1 VADLSGTVLSA
12 PAVLDQFLAGK
23 TAVVTGAAQGIG
35 RAVAE
40 TFAAAGAGVVLVDV
54 DEAGVSAAAAALAD
68 AGHTAVGVTGDV
80 SDEQT
85 IIAAGDRAAEL
96 GELALWVNNAGVTR
110 PAMLH
115 KMGVEEFDLVLRVHA
130 RGTFLGTR
138 EAAQRMRE
146 TGRGGS
152 IINVTSSAGLAG
164 TIGQINYAAA
174 KGAITAMTK
183 SAAKELGRY
192 GIRVNAVSP
201 AAATRMTET
210 IRSDE
215 RFAEQYLERIPLRR
229 WAEPDEIAGA
239 FLYLAGPAARY
250 VTGQV
255 LCIDGGSYMAS

>member
-1 VADLSGTVLSA
+1 VPSEV
-12 PAVLDQFLAGK
+12 
-23 TAVVTGAAQGIG
+23 AVVTGAGQGVG
-35 RAVAE
+35 RAVAL
-40 TFAAAGAGVVLVDV
+40 TLAASGQRVAVVDLD
-54 DEAGVSAAAAALAD
+54 
-68 AGHTAVGVTGDV
+68 
-80 SDEQT
+80 
-85 IIAAGDRAAEL
+85 GDRAAAVAKQIEAAHGRAIAVAGDAADEADVQRTGETAEEQL
-96 GELALWVNNAGVTR
+96 GPISAWINNAGVSR

-115 KMGVEEFDLVLRVHA
+115 KMEVEDFDLVLRVHA

-138 EAAQRMRE
+138 EAARRMIASE
-146 TGRGGS
+146 TQGV
-152 IINVTSSAGLAG
+152 IVNVTSSAGLQG

-201 AAATRMTET
+201 AAATQMTET
-210 IRSDE
+210 VRSDE

-229 WAEPDEIAGA
+229 WAEPEEIAGA
-239 FLYLAGPAARY
+239 FLYLAGPAADY

>member
-1 VADLSGTVLSA
+1 VADLSGKA
-12 PAVLDQFLAGK
+12 
-23 TAVVTGAAQGIG
+23 AVVTGAAQGIG

-40 TFAAAGAGVVLVDV
+40 AFAAAGAGVVLVDV
-54 DEAGVSAAAAALAD
+54 DEGGVTAAAAALAD
-68 AGHTAVGVTGDV
+68 AGYPAVGVAGDV
-80 SDEQT
+80 GDEQT
-85 IIAAGDRAAEL
+85 IARAADSARGAL
-96 GELALWVNNAGVTR
+96 GELAIWVNNAGVSR

-115 KMGVEEFDLVLRVHA
+115 KMGVDQFDLVLRVHA

-138 EAAQRMRE
+138 EAARRMRE
-146 TGRGGS
+146 AGSGGS

-201 AAATRMTET
+201 AAATQMTET

-239 FLYLAGPAARY
+239 FLYLAGPAADY

>member
-1 VADLSGTVLSA
+1 MREGSNTYFSGRA
-12 PAVLDQFLAGK
+12 
-23 TAVVTGAAQGIG
+23 AVVTGAAQGIG

-40 TFAAAGAGVVLVDV
+40 GLAGAGAGVVLVDV
-54 DEAGVSAAAAALAD
+54 DEPGVLAAAAALND
-68 AGHTAVGVTGDV
+68 AGHAAVAVAGDV
-80 SDEQT
+80 GDEKT
-85 IIAAGDRAAEL
+85 VLRAAEAAAGDL
-96 GELALWVNNAGVTR
+96 GDLGVWVNNAGVTR

-115 KMGVEEFDLVLRVHA
+115 KMTVDDFDHVMRVHV

-138 EAAQRMRE
+138 EAARRMRE
-146 TGRGGS
+146 AGVRGS

-192 GIRVNAVSP
+192 GIRVNAVAP

-210 IRSDE
+210 IRNDE

-239 FLYLAGPAARY
+239 FLFLAGPAADY
-250 VTGQV
+250 VTGQM

>member
-1 VADLSGTVLSA
+1 VADLSGKA
-12 PAVLDQFLAGK
+12 
-23 TAVVTGAAQGIG
+23 AVVTGAAQGIG

-54 DEAGVSAAAAALAD
+54 DEAGVSAAAAALTD
-68 AGHTAVGVTGDV
+68 AGYAAVGVAGDV

-85 IIAAGDRAAEL
+85 VARAADAACGAL
-96 GELALWVNNAGVTR
+96 GELGIWVNNAGVTR

-115 KMGVEEFDLVLRVHA
+115 KMGVDEFDLVLRVHA

-138 EAAQRMRE
+138 EAARRMRE
-146 TGRGGS
+146 AGRAGS

-201 AAATRMTET
+201 AAATQMTET
-210 IRSDE
+210 IRNDE

-239 FLYLAGPAARY
+239 FLYLAGPAADY

>member
-1 VADLSGTVLSA
+1 MPDAT
-12 PAVLDQFLAGK
+12 AVLAGK
-23 TAVVTGAAQGIG
+23 AAVVTGAAQGIG

-54 DEAGVSAAAAALAD
+54 DGSGVRAAAEALR
-68 AGHTAVGVTGDV
+68 
-80 SDEQT
+80 
-85 IIAAGDRAAEL
+85 AAGRAAVAVAADVGDEEAVIGAAEAVTADL
-96 GELALWVNNAGVTR
+96 GELAIWVNNAGVTR

-115 KMGVEEFDLVLRVHA
+115 RMTADEFDLVVRVHA
-130 RGTFLGTR
+130 RGTFLGCR
-138 EAAQRMRE
+138 EAARRMKDAGTR
-146 TGRGGS
+146 GS

-183 SAAKELGRY
+183 SAARELGRY

-201 AAATRMTET
+201 AAATGMTET
-210 IRSDE
+210 VRTDE

-229 WAEPDEIAGA
+229 WAEPEEVANA
-239 FLYLAGPAARY
+239 FLFLAGPSSDY